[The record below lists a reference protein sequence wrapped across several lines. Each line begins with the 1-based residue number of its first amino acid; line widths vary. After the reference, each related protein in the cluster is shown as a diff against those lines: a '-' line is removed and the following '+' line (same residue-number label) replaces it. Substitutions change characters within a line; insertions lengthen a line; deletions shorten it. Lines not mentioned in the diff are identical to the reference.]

1 MTEQDTREKLLELL
15 IVAEKLGAEN
25 VSDKTA

>member
-15 IVAEKLGAEN
+15 IVAEKLGAGN